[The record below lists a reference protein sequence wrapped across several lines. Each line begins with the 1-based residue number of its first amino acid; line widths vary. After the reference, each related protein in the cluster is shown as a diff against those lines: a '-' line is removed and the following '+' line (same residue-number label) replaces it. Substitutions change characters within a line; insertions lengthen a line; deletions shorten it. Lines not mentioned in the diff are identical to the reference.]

1 MAFERSKQAAA
12 VAAAALVCSGM
23 RVGLGTGSTS
33 EFFVTALAERVKSE
47 SLDIQVFPTSEGIL
61 NMSRDLDLPVLA
73 DYPDLTEL
81 DFACDGADEVDPL
94 GRLIKG
100 GGGALLR
107 EKLVALA
114 AKRFVVMVDHS
125 KHVEALGAT
134 FRLPVEVVSFG
145 LTSTEKRIADLG
157 VASKLELR
165 RIKGSEQPFV
175 TDQGN
180 RILDLSFAQAEVET
194 VALLHQKLKQL
205 TGVVETGFF
214 ASFASQIVTGA
225 EDGTVSIFRAQA

>member
-1 MAFERSKQAAA
+1 MVTR
-12 VAAAALVCSGM
+12 GM

-33 EFFVTALAERVKSE
+33 EFFVSALAKRAQDE
-47 SLDIQVFPTSEGIL
+47 SLDLQVFPTSEGIL
-61 NMSRDLDLPVLA
+61 KMAQELGLPLLSS
-73 DYPDLTEL
+73 YPDLTEL
-81 DFACDGADEVDPL
+81 DFACDGADEVDQQ

-114 AKRFVVMVDHS
+114 AKRFVVMIDGS
-125 KHVEALGAT
+125 KHVKSLGST

-145 LTSTEKRIADLG
+145 LTSTEKRIAALA
-157 VASKLELR
+157 VATKIELR
-165 RIKGSEQPFV
+165 KQKGSDDVFV

-180 RILDLSFAQAEVET
+180 YILDLSFASDLAVET
-194 VALLHQKLKQL
+194 VAELHAQLKQL

-214 ASFASQIVTGA
+214 PAFAYKVVTGS
-225 EDGTVSIFRAQA
+225 EDGAVAVQELGVH